1 MREPFG
7 KMRAWLEYRPKGR
20 NFANENNS
28 DRRRKR
34 QNEALNFL
42 VYFFVSRQRSKWVW
56 AKPNENNPKTTFCI
70 KNYLPILL
78 E

>member
-7 KMRAWLEYRPKGR
+7 KMRARLEYHPKGR

-34 QNEALNFL
+34 KNEALIFF
-42 VYFFVSRQRSKWVW
+42 VYFFASRQKSEWVW
-56 AKPNENNPKTTFCI
+56 VKPIQK
-70 KNYLPILL
+70 KLK
-78 E
+78 

>member
-56 AKPNENNPKTTFCI
+56 ARPSKKINNPF
-70 KNYLPILL
+70 
-78 E
+78 

>member
-20 NFANENNS
+20 NFASKNNS

-56 AKPNENNPKTTFCI
+56 ARPSKKINNPF
-70 KNYLPILL
+70 
-78 E
+78 